1 MNQIEA
7 SLLRKWKS
15 SDIKDD
21 PTHWLYQYVGTKE
34 LHDDTGLGVS
44 IVPKFS
50 RQSCKDLFISIK
62 FRGQF
67 MTWKDMPTN
76 KSFEEDFKS
85 AGPHYYPT
93 DFGAC
98 CLFVPHLDFQAVKG
112 NQTYDEI
119 YSELIADAENGESN
133 GLQLLLDAEHFNY
146 GHIKSSDSVGFK
158 IALHLH
164 SDKPMMQFSSQL
176 ITAGTDN
183 HINVMP
189 TVSYTTDAAI
199 SMMDSG
205 ERNCY
210 AREEAR
216 LTYLPTS
223 SGFKYSLNNCII
235 NEVIRH
241 IIWCCRCIP
250 AFTSLWIQE
259 KYYDPE
265 NGLLDVCNGETLQCA
280 NQRMQSIDGVGKI
293 TNCDLTSKLLNGLE
307 NPHKIG
313 NISKPPSVKCM
324 QACNLQENANQI
336 SLALYPQQ
344 YNFFY
349 QRNFCLLASHLLQA
363 TCKEENRRY
372 FLDLRQPDLCKTL
385 ESFENYFG
393 TNSYCEN
400 WPGSFLDDNEIPDTI
415 LIDQLFQYGRENLA
429 MVRVMMQSPYVTK
442 IKRDVAM
449 TFINYVASTGGL
461 LGLFLG
467 FSFISAIEMLFWIC
481 CCCREVKR
489 KVAN

>member
-1 MNQIEA
+1 MNQFEA
-7 SLLRKWKS
+7 SLLREWNT

-21 PTHWLYQYVGTKE
+21 PNSWINQYLGTAE
-34 LHDDTGLGVS
+34 LHEDTGLGVS
-44 IVPKFS
+44 IIPKLS

-98 CLFVPHLDFQAVKG
+98 CLFVPHLDFQAVNG

-146 GHIKSSDSVGFK
+146 GHLKSSDSIGFK
-158 IALHLH
+158 ISLHLH
-164 SDKPMMQFSSQL
+164 SDKPMMQFSSQI
-176 ITAGTDN
+176 ITVGTDN
-183 HINVMP
+183 HINLMP

-199 SMMDSG
+199 SMMNPE

-210 AREEAR
+210 AGEEAQ
-216 LTYLPTS
+216 LTYLPSS

-250 AFTSLWIQE
+250 AFTSVWIQK
-259 KYYDPE
+259 KYQYQFCKRE
-265 NGLLDVCNGETLQCA
+265 ALQCA
-280 NQRMQSIDGVGKI
+280 NQRMQSIGVG
-293 TNCDLTSKLLNGLE
+293 TGTSCDLTSKLLIGLE
-307 NPHKIG
+307 DPNKIG
-313 NISKPPSVKCM
+313 NISKPPFVKCR
-324 QACNLQENANQI
+324 QACKVQENANQV

-344 YNFFY
+344 HNFFY
-349 QRNFCLLASHLLQA
+349 QRNFCLLASHILQA

-372 FLDLRQPDLCKTL
+372 LLDKKQPDLCGAL

-393 TNSYCEN
+393 RNSSCMHWPTN
-400 WPGSFLDDNEIPDTI
+400 FLDANESPDNI
-415 LIDQLFQYGRENLA
+415 LIDQLFQYGRENAA
-429 MVRVMMQSPYVTK
+429 MVRVMIQSPYVTK

-449 TFINYVASTGGL
+449 SFLNYVSSTGGL

-467 FSFISAIEMLFWIC
+467 FSFISGIEIFFWIC

-489 KVAN
+489 KAAN

>member
-7 SLLRKWKS
+7 SLLRKWKVF
-15 SDIKDD
+15 DIKNG
-21 PTHWLYQYVGTKE
+21 PNNWTYHYFGTSD

-44 IVPKFS
+44 IIPKVS
-50 RQSCKDLFISIK
+50 RQSCKDLFINIR

-67 MTWKDMPTN
+67 MTWKNMPAN
-76 KSFEEDFKS
+76 KSLEYDFTS

-98 CLFVPHLDFQAVKG
+98 CIFVPHLDFQAV
-112 NQTYDEI
+112 NQTYDEM

-133 GLQLLLDAEHFNY
+133 GLQLLLDAEQFNY
-146 GHIKSSDSVGFK
+146 GNLKSSDSVGFK
-158 IALHLH
+158 ISLHLH
-164 SDKPMMQFSSQL
+164 SDKPMMQFSSQV
-176 ITAGTDN
+176 ITVGTDN
-183 HINVMP
+183 RINLMP

-199 SMMDSG
+199 SMMNPE
-205 ERNCY
+205 ERKCY
-210 AREEAR
+210 AREEAQ
-216 LTYLPTS
+216 LTYLPKS

-235 NEVIRH
+235 NEVITH

-250 AFTSLWIQE
+250 AFTSIWIQK
-259 KYYDPE
+259 KYYNPFD
-265 NGLLDVCNGETLQCA
+265 GLEFCKGEALQCA
-280 NQRMQSIDGVGKI
+280 KQRMQSIGVG
-293 TNCDLTSKLLNGLE
+293 TMSSCDMTSKLLNGLE

-313 NISKPPSVKCM
+313 NISKPPSFKCR
-324 QACNLQENANQI
+324 QACKLQENANQI

-349 QRNFCLLASHLLQA
+349 QRNFCLLASHILQA

-372 FLDLRQPDLCKTL
+372 FLNERQPDLCKTL

-393 TNSYCEN
+393 TNASCEH
-400 WPGSFLDDNEIPDTI
+400 WPTNFFDDNESPDAF
-415 LIDQLFQYGRENLA
+415 LIDQLFQYGRENVA
-429 MVRVMMQSPYVTK
+429 MVRVMIQSPYVTK
-442 IKRDVAM
+442 IRRDVAM
-449 TFINYVASTGGL
+449 SFLNYVSSTGGL

-467 FSFISAIEMLFWIC
+467 FSFISAIEIFFWIC

-489 KVAN
+489 KTVN